1 MQEDFDIWG
10 AKIDISASQ
19 MNKKASESKM
29 LKQLKSDLPTLSQK
43 AWDELFD
50 MVKAEYN
57 RRK

>member
-19 MNKKASESKM
+19 MNKKPSENK
-29 LKQLKSDLPTLSQK
+29 LIKQLKTELPTFSQK